1 MLESDTTVRK
11 AVPGGLQAFLVCLA
25 IVVAMDLASMF
36 VVLPVRW
43 LPWVSLALT
52 FFSLSVPI
60 YAIFRG
66 AELEWSVLL
75 GWLFVGIG
83 AVFQAAMIT
92 WAQVGFHNKGLG
104 SGLCLIAGQAG
115 LLTWCL
121 GAGGLVSRLIKDKNI
136 LLPVTIF
143 LAALDM
149 YLVLAPSGL
158 THIVMAAA
166 PQALHQMGYAVPRV
180 ATPHTHGLI
189 RQLAV
194 VGPADLLFLAMFFA
208 ALHKFGMHAKR
219 TVWAMVPTL
228 FVYLLVVVVLG
239 GLAIGRFSLGALPAL
254 VPIGAVVLLANFRM
268 FSLSKEEIVST
279 VVVGLLMVGLLAWSL
294 TR

>member
-1 MLESDTTVRK
+1 MPS
-11 AVPGGLQAFLVCLA
+11 GLKAFLVCLA

-36 VVLPVRW
+36 VVLPVRL
-43 LPWVSLALT
+43 LPWASLALT

-66 AELEWSVLL
+66 AEQEWSLKL
-75 GWLFVGIG
+75 GWSFVGIG
-83 AVFQAAMIT
+83 AVFQGTMIAAM
-92 WAQVGFHNKGLG
+92 QVGFHGKGLG
-104 SGLCLIAGQAG
+104 AGLCLIAGQAG

-136 LLPVTIF
+136 LLPVTLF

-149 YLVLAPSGL
+149 FLVLTPTGI
-158 THIVMAAA
+158 THIVMNAA

-180 ATPHTHGLI
+180 ATPHTHGLV

-208 ALHKFGMHAKR
+208 SLHKFGMRAR
-219 TVWAMVPTL
+219 QTAWAMVPTL
-228 FVYLLVVVVLG
+228 FAYLLIVVLLG
-239 GLAIGRFSLGALPAL
+239 GLAVGRFSLGALPAL
-254 VPIGAVVLLANFRM
+254 VPIGAVVLIANFRM
-268 FSLSKEEIVST
+268 FTLSKEEAAST
-279 VVVGLLMVGLLAWSL
+279 VLVGLLMVGLLAWGL